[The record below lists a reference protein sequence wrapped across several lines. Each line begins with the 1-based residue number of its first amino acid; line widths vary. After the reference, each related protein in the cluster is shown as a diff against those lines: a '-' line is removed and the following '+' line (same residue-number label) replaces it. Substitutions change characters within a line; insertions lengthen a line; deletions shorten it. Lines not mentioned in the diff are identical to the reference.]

1 MSTKQMKQSI
11 VEDLDAQLKE
21 QMITQELR
29 DKAVLVIDQDL
40 TADDWKDIDNMST
53 VEASD
58 MVLDLARIKQ
68 GVL

>member
-1 MSTKQMKQSI
+1 MSKQQLKQSI

-29 DKAVLVIDQDL
+29 DKAALVVDQDL
-40 TADDWKDIDNMST
+40 TADDWNDIDNMST

-58 MVLDLARIKQ
+58 MVLSLARIKQ
-68 GVL
+68 GV

>member
-1 MSTKQMKQSI
+1 MPKQQLKQSI
-11 VEDLDAQLKE
+11 VDDLDAQLKE
-21 QMITQELR
+21 NLITQELR
-29 DKAVLVIDQDL
+29 NKAAVVIDQDL

>member
-1 MSTKQMKQSI
+1 MKQSI